1 LIGTLLCLSG
11 AGIQY
16 SWLRRMANYTDF
28 NTMNDRAEK
37 VAVGSEGLINL
48 PFGNGA
54 ERMLYNKTPGAQFS
68 NLNLNQHQQGHL
80 FRSVLEGIAFAF
92 AYGMEIM
99 QEDALNIKVIRAG
112 NDNLFRSSIFA
123 NTVSSLI
130 GQPIEIYNTT
140 GAVGA
145 ARAAAVEQGGL
156 EDYSES
162 ISSIDRIS
170 EVTPIKENEAYK
182 LAYNKWKIELQN
194 KLNNLN

>member
-1 LIGTLLCLSG
+1 
-11 AGIQY
+11 
-16 SWLRRMANYTDF
+16 
-28 NTMNDRAEK
+28 
-37 VAVGSEGLINL
+37 
-48 PFGNGA
+48 
-54 ERMLYNKTPGAQFS
+54 
-68 NLNLNQHQQGHL
+68 
-80 FRSVLEGIAFAF
+80 
-92 AYGMEIM
+92 MEIM

-182 LAYNKWKIELQN
+182 LAYQKWKIELQN
-194 KLNNLN
+194 KLDNLN